1 MTMAQNSM
9 PSGCEA
15 PPTFYA
21 PSALPP
27 RSIHGPSHDSPNNLS
42 TTQAQTQLS
51 IVGLSFILAEAT
63 SYFWIATFNASLL
76 LNLTKL
82 VRIYH
87 FVPSLSSEELGSAIC
102 NRMAQSHATASR
114 QFVSAHEG
122 APARPPLAHL
132 GQRRSAGIEAAVAP
146 ESETRMRACGQAAPP
161 LNLVGTLGRPPD
173 WLYHVGFHAWSMLRL
188 VASSPGVED
197 TARISS
203 NSEALTT
210 LSLSLSLSR
219 AWQALWSSGR
229 RPEAPSALSKP
240 HVGTIRGRKSIRDHL
255 QRGGCA
261 WLVLPVL
268 HGLCTELSEDPCS
281 CKFLLQIDYLD
292 TCTVGGGSLVH
303 ADWSSGQP
311 VGRWRVPS

>member
-27 RSIHGPSHDSPNNLS
+27 RSIQGPSHDSPNKLS

-51 IVGLSFILAEAT
+51 ILGLSFILAEAT

-87 FVPSLSSEELGSAIC
+87 FAPSLSSEELGSAIC
-102 NRMAQSHATASR
+102 NRMLRSHATVSR
-114 QFVSAHEG
+114 QFVSTHEG

-132 GQRRSAGIEAAVAP
+132 GQRHSAGIEAAVAL
-146 ESETRMRACGQAAPP
+146 ESETRVRACGQAAPP
-161 LNLVGTLGRPPD
+161 LNLVGALGRPPN

-210 LSLSLSLSR
+210 LSLSR

-229 RPEAPSALSKP
+229 RPEAPAALVQATCWN
-240 HVGTIRGRKSIRDHL
+240 HQGTEVHSRPPSTGRLCLAGSPCTSWPLHRAQQGSL
-255 QRGGCA
+255 QLQG
-261 WLVLPVL
+261 
-268 HGLCTELSEDPCS
+268 
-281 CKFLLQIDYLD
+281 FLQIDYLN
-292 TCTVGGGSLVH
+292 TCTFGGGSLVH

-311 VGRWRVPS
+311 VG